1 MSAILFDMDGTLID
15 SEPLWLKAEIEVMA
29 EVGCHW
35 DEQDQ
40 INCLGGPAERTE
52 RYMQE
57 RSNNIKPYGYF
68 INRLHEVMKE
78 RITNELD
85 LIPNALEL
93 LKECKKAG
101 IKIALV
107 TASSRD
113 LMTIVLKRFPQGTF
127 DVVVSGD
134 DVEKSKPDP
143 APYLLAAK
151 QLSVDISKCVVI
163 EDSLTGVESGLA
175 SGAQVIG
182 IPHLVQ
188 MKENPSLRIISSLG
202 DIRLSDILAWYPFLT
217 SKIESNDRS

>member
-151 QLSVDISKCVVI
+151 QLSVDITKCVVI

-188 MKENPSLRIISSLG
+188 MKENPRLRIISSLG

-217 SKIESNDRS
+217 SKI